1 MTKKR
6 KKQMDYDD
14 WEDAPDDATVAEA
27 NGDAFQVHLSDYVI
41 PEKVS
46 AFVRAYKPCDEFDLG
61 CESFDEARLR
71 DFFKATVC
79 GLGDPLRL
87 YIDDL
92 KMAGFRMDV
101 STTTGEPT
109 IFALRRFNYQ

>member
-6 KKQMDYDD
+6 KQKNQDWDD
-14 WEDAPDDATVAEA
+14 WEDAPDDVDVAQG

-46 AFVRAYKPCDEFDLG
+46 AFVRAYRPCNEFDPG
-61 CESFDEARLR
+61 YESFDEAQLR

-79 GLGDPLRL
+79 GLGDPLKL

-92 KMAGFRMDV
+92 KMAGFRMDISV
-101 STTTGEPT
+101 ATGEPT
-109 IFALRRFNYQ
+109 IFAVRRS

>member
-6 KKQMDYDD
+6 KKQYDYDD
-14 WEDAPDDATVAEA
+14 WEDAPDDEMVAEG

-46 AFVRAYKPCDEFDLG
+46 AFVRAYKPCGEFAPG
-61 CESFDEARLR
+61 CEAFDEARLR

-79 GLGDPLRL
+79 GLGDPLKL
-87 YIDDL
+87 YLDDL

-101 STTTGEPT
+101 SVATGEPT
-109 IFALRRFNYQ
+109 VFVMAR